1 MKAQTRHDDG
11 ASVTIVSR
19 VVDILDIER
28 GVYPPPNVQRVIRLC
43 DIFATIVELPVP
55 QYESIAT

>member
-1 MKAQTRHDDG
+1 MKTQARYDDG

-19 VVDILDIER
+19 VVDILEIER
-28 GVYPPPNVQRVIRLC
+28 GVYPPPNVQGVVCLY